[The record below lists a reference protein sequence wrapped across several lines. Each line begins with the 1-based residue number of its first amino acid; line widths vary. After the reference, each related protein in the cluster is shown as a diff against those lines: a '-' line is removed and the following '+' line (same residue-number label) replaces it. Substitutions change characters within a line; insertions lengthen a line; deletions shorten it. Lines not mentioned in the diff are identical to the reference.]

1 MFGCYPW
8 GMKKPSLMLIP
19 LFTVIALIANFALV
33 PLLSEEKGIDE
44 MVVPIVDDHMPHTA
58 EKPFKK

>member
-1 MFGCYPW
+1 
-8 GMKKPSLMLIP
+8 MKKPSLTLIP